1 MRPSRR
7 PAVIRGFAAASTA
20 TFVALAAHVTAGGA
34 MPGTLGI
41 LVPWMLSLMVCV
53 LLAGRKLSAL
63 RLSVSVL
70 VSQFLFHV
78 LFVLG
83 LLTPTG
89 ITGGHVHGAP
99 LQLPET
105 TGLTVQ
111 VIADGGMWIGH
122 AAAALL
128 TILALHRG
136 ERMLLGMRDLAVQA
150 VRWLRS
156 RLDDATPA
164 ARPRATAPHCA
175 SQAEESLPAA
185 PFLSLLRGRAP
196 PLHPA
201 I

>member
-34 MPGTLGI
+34 MPGPLGI
-41 LVPWMLSLMVCV
+41 LVPWLLSLMVSV
-53 LLAGRKLSAL
+53 LLAGRRLSAL
-63 RLSVSVL
+63 RLSISVI
-70 VSQFLFHV
+70 VSQLLFHG

-83 LLTPTG
+83 MITPTG
-89 ITGGHVHGAP
+89 TIGGHVHGAA

-105 TGLTVQ
+105 TGVAAQLV
-111 VIADGGMWIGH
+111 ADGSMWFGH
-122 AAAALL
+122 ACAALL

-136 ERMLLGMRDLAVQA
+136 ERMLLGLRDLAVLA

-156 RLDDATPA
+156 RLDDATPVA
-164 ARPRATAPHCA
+164 LPRVSSPRCA
-175 SQAEESLPAA
+175 SSAQETLPAA